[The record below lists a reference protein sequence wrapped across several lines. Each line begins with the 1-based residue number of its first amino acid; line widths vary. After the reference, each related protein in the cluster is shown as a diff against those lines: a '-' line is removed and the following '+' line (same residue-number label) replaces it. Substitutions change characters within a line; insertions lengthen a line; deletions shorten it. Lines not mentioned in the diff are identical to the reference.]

1 MKNWFLM
8 QQHFSKEE
16 RMIYG
21 KEYTRHEFAGLALSF
36 YVCEHAK
43 TKS

>member
-1 MKNWFLM
+1 
-8 QQHFSKEE
+8 
-16 RMIYG
+16 MIYG

-43 TKS
+43 TKSQMFVLRNHIAIEFV